1 MIDHVLGRPSS
12 RFRKVQVF
20 AVVSF
25 WSFYLLRGEIHG
37 PPFIRNLSARVGKKF
52 TPWQTVVL
60 TLLWLRAFFRATW
73 ITTALDAGF
82 WSAMKIRN
90 KKLRDIASIV
100 FTVYYLIAAE
110 QADEKVRK
118 IRAVMTVDHLR
129 VAWNKPNTPYLS
141 FFTRIM
147 RPRFTQYKPRKIRI
161 PRPRSSMYKEPVNAW
176 MYFNG
181 TLAELRTQTK
191 LVLDIPGGGFVAM
204 DPRTSD
210 DKLLAWAGKTGLPI
224 LSLDYRK
231 APEYPYPYA
240 LNECYDVYHA
250 IIATKGRCIGIEGEI
265 CPRIVLTGDSAGGN
279 LATGTALMIIQSNMA
294 GARGMT
300 LPSPAGLVLMYP
312 ALDMNIGSW
321 MTDDQMALIK
331 NPRTA
336 RKHENFIK
344 RKSEDIDNRFTPSTP
359 RPSDDDGERNPK
371 HDFFSDR
378 SSNNKDAK
386 TDDHD
391 ISASQ
396 KQQPKLETDVEAQRQ
411 AVAVSKPQP
420 LKTRLA
426 VSSMISYFGDRILT
440 PEMMR
445 AMIILYVGPYSRPDF
460 TTDHLLCPAVAP
472 EPLLTRFPK
481 TYILT
486 GERDPLVDDTVLFA
500 GRLRQAKLRL
510 FQERK
515 DLGLEKSNAE
525 FDEKKYVEVALI
537 PGVSHGFVQ
546 FVAVYPEG
554 WKHIFRCGRW
564 IEDLFAAPPT
574 AFESQT
580 SLKGRLGNTIGMAGG
595 TGSGLEINGSVKG
608 GASGGVTGNGSG
620 RHHRRIGTAESSGD
634 EDKPLEMSSIHSSTG
649 TPPPSLSL
657 PGRKDTSGLGTTGA
671 NSSAHAN
678 SKPTSIP
685 KPAGLK
691 INLNAKD
698 ANGNL
703 RKGHIDMLQD
713 GSPEEERRERHHAR
727 TKSATSLG
735 SEEDLLKRRMQGLT
749 VGLLGDG

>member
-1 MIDHVLGRPSS
+1 
-12 RFRKVQVF
+12 
-20 AVVSF
+20 
-25 WSFYLLRGEIHG
+25 
-37 PPFIRNLSARVGKKF
+37 
-52 TPWQTVVL
+52 
-60 TLLWLRAFFRATW
+60 
-73 ITTALDAGF
+73 
-82 WSAMKIRN
+82 MKIRN
-90 KKLRDIASIV
+90 KRLRDLASIV

-147 RPRFTQYKPRKIRI
+147 RPRFTQYKPRKINI
-161 PRPRSSMYKEPVNAW
+161 QRPRSSMYKEPVSAW

-181 TLAELRTQTK
+181 TLAELRKQTK
-191 LVLDIPGGGFVAM
+191 LVLDVPGGGFVAM

-240 LNECYDVYHA
+240 LNECYDVYHM
-250 IIATKGRCIGIEGEI
+250 IVATKGRCVGIEGER
-265 CPRIVLTGDSAGGN
+265 CPRIVMTGDSAGGN

-294 GARGMT
+294 GGRGMT

-344 RKSEDIDNRFTPSTP
+344 RKSEDIDNRYTPTTP
-359 RPSDDDGERNPK
+359 RPSDDEGETDPK
-371 HDFFSDR
+371 HDFFNDR
-378 SSNNKDAK
+378 NSENNK
-386 TDDHD
+386 
-391 ISASQ
+391 ISNQNEKSTPT
-396 KQQPKLETDVEAQRQ
+396 KKLPKPETDVEAQRQ
-411 AVAVSKPQP
+411 AVAVSKPQR

-472 EPLLTRFPK
+472 ESLLTRFPK

-500 GRLRQAKLRL
+500 GRLRQAKLHL

-525 FDEKKYVEVALI
+525 FDEKKYVDVALI

-546 FVAVYPEG
+546 FVSVYPEG
-554 WKHIFRCGRW
+554 WKHVFKCGRW
-564 IEDLFAAPPT
+564 IQEIFADPPT
-574 AFESQT
+574 AFEVPDLKMG
-580 SLKGRLGNTIGMAGG
+580 LKGRLGNAIGMVGG
-595 TGSGLEINGSVKG
+595 SGSGLEINGSL
-608 GASGGVTGNGSG
+608 SGGRGRGGTIIAGGTVGAE

-634 EDKPLEMSSIHSSTG
+634 EDRPLEMSSIHSSTN
-649 TPPPSLSL
+649 TPPPPPPPPPSSIT
-657 PGRKDTSGLGTTGA
+657 GRKGTPGPGTTAGA
-671 NSSAHAN
+671 ANEKAAATRANNSLRMDLN
-678 SKPTSIP
+678 SRE
-685 KPAGLK
+685 
-691 INLNAKD
+691 LNRD
-698 ANGNL
+698 RSG
-703 RKGHIDMLQD
+703 MS
-713 GSPEEERRERHHAR
+713 SPEEERRIGHHGR
-727 TKSATSLG
+727 SKSVTTLG
-735 SEEDLLKRRMQGLT
+735 SEEDLLKRRMHGLT
-749 VGLLGDG
+749 TGLMGDG